1 MAKAP
6 MKTRLVYL
14 ACGLVVVVTAI
25 AIAAVVGSSGGADTP
40 ASGSPA
46 GEPQAQ
52 AQVLIEDELVRITYE
67 GSEAISGLDGMA
79 YAYFRVENLSGQEF
93 TVYPMDSYANDTVV
107 LLTSGVPA
115 TIAAGKS
122 YVYPW
127 SLSYAGIGIESYEA
141 LEELE
146 TKFWLVAD
154 DGSTLETVGPFTVEF
169 TQEAE

>member
-14 ACGLVVVVTAI
+14 ACGLVAVV
-25 AIAAVVGSSGGADTP
+25 AAVGIGGVIGQMRSSAD
-40 ASGSPA
+40 
-46 GEPQAQ
+46 EPVETQAL
-52 AQVLIEDELVRITYE
+52 VLAEDEYIRLTYT
-67 GSEAISGLDGMA
+67 GAEAAPGLDGVA
-79 YAYFRVENLSGQEF
+79 LVSFRVDNLSDQEF
-93 TVYPMDSYANDTVV
+93 TVYPANSYVNDTAV

-141 LEELE
+141 LVELE
-146 TKFWLVAD
+146 TKFQLWAS
-154 DGSTLETVGPFTVEF
+154 DGSVLEEIGPFTVEF